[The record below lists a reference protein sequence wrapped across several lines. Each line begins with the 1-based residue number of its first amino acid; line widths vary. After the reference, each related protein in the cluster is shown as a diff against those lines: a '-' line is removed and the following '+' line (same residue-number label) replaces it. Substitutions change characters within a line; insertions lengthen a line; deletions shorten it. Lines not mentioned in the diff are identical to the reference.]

1 MTLYRFDGMAPEVHD
16 TAFVHPDAT
25 LVGEVYLSSDCSV
38 WPSATLRGDA
48 SAISLGKRTNVQ
60 DNAVIHVSSDHR
72 AEIGSRVTIGHGAIV
87 HGCEIGD
94 EVLVGMGAT
103 VLSGAEIGEG
113 SIVAAGTV
121 VPEDEVIPPESV
133 VMGVPAELKREATD
147 DDREWIRE
155 NAREY
160 VRRAEKYAGSMER
173 MD

>member
-1 MTLYRFDGMAPEVHD
+1 MTLYRYDGMEPEVHE

-38 WPSATLRGDA
+38 WPSATLRGD
-48 SAISLGKRTNVQ
+48 SNAISVGKRTNIQ
-60 DNAVIHVSSDHR
+60 DSAVVHVSSGER
-72 AEIGSRVTIGHGAIV
+72 AEIGKRVTVGHGAIV
-87 HGCEIGD
+87 HGCTIEE

-121 VPEDEVIPPESV
+121 VPEDEVVPPGSV
-133 VMGVPAELKREATD
+133 VMGVPADLKRETTD

-160 VRRAEKYAGSMER
+160 VRKAQRYRDSLEEV
-173 MD
+173 

>member
-1 MTLYRFDGMAPEVHD
+1 MSLYRFDGMEPEVHE

-38 WPSATLRGDA
+38 WPSATLRGD
-48 SAISLGKRTNVQ
+48 SNAISVGKRSNIQ
-60 DNAVIHVSSDHR
+60 DSAVVHVSSGER
-72 AEIGSRVTIGHGAIV
+72 AEIGNRVTIGHGAIV

-94 EVLVGMGAT
+94 EVLIGMGAT

-133 VMGVPAELKREATD
+133 VMGVPADLKREASD
-147 DDREWIRE
+147 EDRDWIRE

-160 VRRAEKYAGSMER
+160 VRKAEKYAGSMER
-173 MD
+173 LD

>member
-1 MTLYRFDGMAPEVHD
+1 MTLYRYDGMEPEVHE

-38 WPSATLRGDA
+38 WPSATLRGD
-48 SAISLGKRTNVQ
+48 SNAISVGKRTNVQ
-60 DNAVIHVSSDHR
+60 DSAVVHVSSGER
-72 AEIGSRVTIGHGAIV
+72 AEIGKRVTIGHGAIV
-87 HGCEIGD
+87 HGCTIGD

-121 VPEDEVIPPESV
+121 VPEDEVVPPGSV
-133 VMGVPAELKREATD
+133 VMGVPADLKREATD
-147 DDREWIRE
+147 EDREWIRE

-160 VRRAEKYAGSMER
+160 VRKAQRYRDSLEEM
-173 MD
+173 